1 MLLNCKKNFQE
12 KLTIE
17 LSQKAYK
24 QSGISLIWA
33 IVKQKMKSPTEEEFE
48 ESIKELSEY
57 KNRLEKEVVTISQKL
72 KMPQRKIESI
82 INSHQELNKIK
93 IILSKLY
100 KQKENAKSNLLLWFY
115 FCCLNNIKMYPMNV
129 AKLNSIKCI

>member
-1 MLLNCKKNFQE
+1 
-12 KLTIE
+12 
-17 LSQKAYK
+17 
-24 QSGISLIWA
+24 
-33 IVKQKMKSPTEEEFE
+33 MKSPTEEEFE

-93 IILSKLY
+93 IFKGCCWNRRAAKGRNDFRNFWRSK
-100 KQKENAKSNLLLWFY
+100 
-115 FCCLNNIKMYPMNV
+115 
-129 AKLNSIKCI
+129 KCNRYRRWSC